1 MISCSNAGARFM
13 QRIEELL
20 HSSTLPPETVLNVLR
35 AAQANPGFD
44 PRSEIARLEREQQGE
59 K

>member
-1 MISCSNAGARFM
+1 MIASSNAGVRFM

-20 HSSTLPPETVLNVLR
+20 HSSTLPPETVLNILR

-44 PRSEIARLEREQQGE
+44 PRSEIERLEREQQE
-59 K
+59 KK